1 MSHHLHVDTA
11 ALRAVRLSAEGVQ
24 AGLRPGALDPEALAV
39 LAAVPGGTGLV
50 AEHDRLLA
58 AVSRTAHQ
66 LAELDA
72 ALSTAATALE
82 TAEWHAARAITG
94 GGEP

>member
-1 MSHHLHVDTA
+1 VSHHLHVDTA
-11 ALRAVRLSAEGVQ
+11 ALRAVRLSVEGVQ
-24 AGLRPGALDPEALAV
+24 ARLRPGALDPEALAV
-39 LAAVPGGTGLV
+39 LAAVPGGAALV

-58 AVSRTAHQ
+58 GVSRTAHE

-72 ALSTAATALE
+72 ALSTAAMALE
-82 TAEWHAARAITG
+82 TAEQHAVRAMT